1 MSDTTRE
8 KRLWRESRACAFACG
23 YGVEHYWADGG
34 LRMRLLG
41 LVRGEWSFWGWW
53 AGMDP

>member
-8 KRLWRESRACAFACG
+8 KRLWRESRACASACG